1 MFNCRIRVS
10 RENISAP
17 SLDSER
23 FPWPKW
29 LIKDTHKEQKEANKW
44 HPQGNPSTTKRF
56 VREQTN
62 CVERAGT
69 LPLMFQV
76 SKKPDSIGQNN
87 RIPDI
92 QADKAG
98 HRKLIEVETPQ
109 SLNSDVDQQATF
121 RRSAGQKRNTTFDIE
136 MTD

>member
-1 MFNCRIRVS
+1 MAPT
-10 RENISAP
+10 RESKH
-17 SLDSER
+17 D
-23 FPWPKW
+23 
-29 LIKDTHKEQKEANKW
+29 QKVRARAN
-44 HPQGNPSTTKRF
+44 QLR
-56 VREQTN
+56 REGWNVAADVPGFKT
-62 CVERAGT
+62 
-69 LPLMFQV
+69 
-76 SKKPDSIGQNN
+76 PDSIGQNN

-109 SLNSDVDQQATF
+109 SLNSDADQQATF